1 MRKLLFMKFIYFDLE
16 FIMNYTLIILKH
28 IFAMSVACLAGGFAA
43 FFVRYGFVYQLYD
56 NKLVFSNNIS
66 ANIFIFLDTF
76 LPSLSFGLTSFIVYI
91 KNIPNNNNSSIY
103 FYLFSIFILY
113 SFGLFFSRN
122 SDGVIFTIIGAL
134 IVPIYIVNL
143 IVKKSDFR

>member
-28 IFAMSVACLAGGFAA
+28 IFVMSVACLAGGFAA

-76 LPSLSFGLTSFIVYI
+76 LPSLSFGLTSFIV
-91 KNIPNNNNSSIY
+91 
-103 FYLFSIFILY
+103 
-113 SFGLFFSRN
+113 
-122 SDGVIFTIIGAL
+122 
-134 IVPIYIVNL
+134 
-143 IVKKSDFR
+143 